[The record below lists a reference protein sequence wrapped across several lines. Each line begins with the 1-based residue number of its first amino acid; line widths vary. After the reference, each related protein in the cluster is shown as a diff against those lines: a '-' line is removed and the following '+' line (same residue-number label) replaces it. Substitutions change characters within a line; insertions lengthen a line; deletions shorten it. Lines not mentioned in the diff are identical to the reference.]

1 MGAGST
7 QVQHLAQTEVPPRVL
22 AGWLARWA
30 EHNRLPYQPSV
41 SLRPHTAG
49 SEVLELVVSDPDGER
64 LANMVFATI
73 EDRRHRTI
81 LSVRDQNTFDPNLR
95 RRRLMTLLHL
105 FLVHRYAAASVHYL
119 TPTDDNRV
127 QCERMREIG
136 IFSSVHDEV
145 GQIIVADVDAGTTAA
160 LVEADSP
167 ERERLIVNAR

>member
-1 MGAGST
+1 
-7 QVQHLAQTEVPPRVL
+7 
-22 AGWLARWA
+22 
-30 EHNRLPYQPSV
+30 
-41 SLRPHTAG
+41 
-49 SEVLELVVSDPDGER
+49 
-64 LANMVFATI
+64 
-73 EDRRHRTI
+73 
-81 LSVRDQNTFDPNLR
+81 
-95 RRRLMTLLHL
+95 MTLLHL